1 MDKKKILVVDDDPDI
16 IEVVKFSFELE
27 GYEVIIAANG
37 WEALGA
43 FRAKAPD
50 LIVLD
55 VMLPKENGYKV
66 AQMIREDEQ
75 SGRVSKKT
83 PIILLTAR
91 NLSSDPEREKIF
103 LNFSNPDFMMYK
115 PFDMGQ
121 LIKKVRELL
130 KHAK

>member
-1 MDKKKILVVDDDPDI
+1 MDKPRILVVDDDPDI
-16 IEVVKFSFELE
+16 IEIIKFNLEIE
-27 GYEVIIAANG
+27 GYEVIAAANG

-43 FRAKAPD
+43 FRAEAPD

-91 NLSSDPEREKIF
+91 NLSSDVEREKMF
-103 LNFSNPDFMMYK
+103 MDFSQADVMMYK

-121 LIKKVRELL
+121 LTRKIQELV
-130 KHAK
+130 KHA

>member
-1 MDKKKILVVDDDPDI
+1 MDKPKILVVDDDPDI
-16 IEVVKFSFELE
+16 IEIIKFNLE
-27 GYEVIIAANG
+27 IENYEVIAAANG

-43 FRAKAPD
+43 FRAEAPD

-55 VMLPKENGYKV
+55 VMLPKVNGYRV

-91 NLSSDPEREKIF
+91 NLSSDVEREKIF
-103 LNFSNPDFMMYK
+103 LDFSKPDFMMYK

-121 LIKKVRELL
+121 LTRKVRELL
-130 KHAK
+130 NI

>member
-1 MDKKKILVVDDDPDI
+1 M
-16 IEVVKFSFELE
+16 
-27 GYEVIIAANG
+27 IIAANG

-43 FRAKAPD
+43 FRSKAPD

-103 LNFSNPDFMMYK
+103 LDFSKPDFMMYK

-121 LIKKVRELL
+121 LIKKIRELL
-130 KHAK
+130 NI